1 MSSSPR
7 MIPAAE
13 AIKAK
18 ATMPAAAPDAPI
30 TIELKGR
37 KPGTGGA

>member
-1 MSSSPR
+1 

-18 ATMPAAAPDAPI
+18 ATRTETQPDGPI

-37 KPGTGGA
+37 KPSPAT